1 MKDMFDFLL
10 KIIELFLTHRKNK
23 FKKIEAVLERR
34 QNFIDEVK
42 KIEKNEDLTDDEKR
56 ALKNSCAQLVCGSR
70 FVSFELV
77 DYYFRN
83 KKFKNFENITPMVA
97 FWEVAIEKEYD
108 EKGSIKSIK
117 INNKKH
123 FWERLYMIITFLF
136 IFFIDWIFIKN
147 HDWVVNILV
156 KYLPL
161 NIAIADIIFVVL
173 LAPLICLTW
182 LAFFGMMTVIDL
194 KSYTED
200 ES

>member
-1 MKDMFDFLL
+1 MLEFIL
-10 KIIELFLTHRKNK
+10 KIIELFLTHHKNK

-42 KIEKNEDLTDDEKR
+42 KIEQNEDLTDDEKR
-56 ALKNSCAQLVCGSR
+56 ALKNACAQLVCGSR
-70 FVSFELV
+70 LVNYELV

-83 KKFKNFENITPMVA
+83 KNFRNFEIIAPIIA
-97 FWEVAIEKEYD
+97 FWEDAISKEYD
-108 EKGSIKSIK
+108 EDGKIKSIK

-123 FWERLYMIITFLF
+123 FWERIYMIVTFLF
-136 IFFIDWIFIKN
+136 ILLIDGIFIKN
-147 HDWVVNILV
+147 HDWVVNLLI

-173 LAPLICLTW
+173 LAPLLYLTW

>member
-1 MKDMFDFLL
+1 MKDIFDFLF
-10 KIIELFLTHRKNK
+10 KIIELFLTHHKNK

-42 KIEKNEDLTDDEKR
+42 KIEQNANLNDDEKR

-97 FWEVAIEKEYD
+97 FWEVTIEKEYD
-108 EKGSIKSIK
+108 EKGNIKSIK
-117 INNKKH
+117 INKKNH
-123 FWERLYMIITFLF
+123 KKETSYMVFTFLF
-136 IFFIDWIFIKN
+136 ISFIDWMFIKN
-147 HDWVVNILV
+147 HDWIVNLLI

-173 LAPLICLTW
+173 LAPLIYLTW
-182 LAFFGMMTVIDL
+182 LAFFGMMTIIDL
-194 KSYTED
+194 KSYTEG
-200 ES
+200 

>member
-1 MKDMFDFLL
+1 MKDIFDFLL

-42 KIEKNEDLTDDEKR
+42 KIEQNEDLTDDEKR
-56 ALKNSCAQLVCGSR
+56 ALKNGCAQLVCGSR
-70 FVSFELV
+70 FVNFELV

-83 KKFKNFENITPMVA
+83 KDFRNFEIIAPMVA
-97 FWEVAIEKEYD
+97 FWEEAITKEYD
-108 EKGSIKSIK
+108 ENGKIKSIK
-117 INNKKH
+117 IHKKNYNK
-123 FWERLYMIITFLF
+123 ERNYIVFSLFLTV
-136 IFFIDWIFIKN
+136 FIDLIFIKK
-147 HDWVVNILV
+147 HDWVVNLLI

-173 LAPLICLTW
+173 LAPLLYLTW

-200 ES
+200 

>member
-1 MKDMFDFLL
+1 MLDFIL
-10 KIIELFLTHRKNK
+10 KLIELFLTHRKNK

-42 KIEKNEDLTDDEKR
+42 KIEQNTDLNDDEKR

-70 FVSFELV
+70 AVNYELV

-83 KKFKNFENITPMVA
+83 KNFRNFEIIAPIIA
-97 FWEVAIEKEYD
+97 FWEDAISKEYD
-108 EKGSIKSIK
+108 EDGKIKSIK
-117 INNKKH
+117 ISNKKH
-123 FWERLYMIITFLF
+123 FWERIYMIVTFLF
-136 IFFIDWIFIKN
+136 ILLIDGIFIKN
-147 HDWVVNILV
+147 HDWVVNLLI

-173 LAPLICLTW
+173 LAPLLYLTW